1 MGSSPYIKGLGH
13 RQYACPVNIT
23 IPPMNKRYATYPPAI
38 LAGAFLAVSA
48 LASSHRE
55 APLITSTPKLD
66 GADFYAF
73 NSYEPG
79 RAGYVTFVADYLPLQ
94 DAYGGP
100 NYFQLDPNALYEIHV
115 DNTGDGIEDLTFQFR
130 FGSVSKDISLVIGSG
145 DSKQTNAIPLLA
157 AGPVTAGN
165 TGALNVEQSY
175 SLTIVK
181 GPRRTGPAIPVVNPK
196 DGSTKFIKPQ
206 DNVGNKTF
214 PDYDAYADIYL
225 YEFALPGT
233 DKKGKVFVGQ
243 RKDPFVVNLGETFD
257 LVNLNPLGPVD
268 GAKDTL
274 ADKNITA
281 LCLEV
286 PTEFL
291 LAGGSGPVFGTWTTA
306 STVVKGTAGAP
317 DQITQASRLGMP
329 LVNELVIGL
338 KDKDAF
344 NASEPKNDAQ
354 FAAYVTHP
362 TLPALLE
369 LLFNVP
375 APTAFPRND
384 LIATFVT
391 GIDGLN
397 KFGFGEMQR
406 LNTAVPATPLAQQN
420 NLGVIAGFDK
430 GVLTAS
436 KADLAGYPNGR
447 RPGDDVVDISLR
459 VVMGKLLTPDV
470 APVGDAPLTDGANVD
485 ASMFLNRFPY
495 FTSPLPGSPNDPTI
509 TFTPQTAPGAA
520 GPFKSVKGTF
530 DPATSKLTVPAAGG
544 AGFLRV
550 KSDAKVG
557 LASPTAADG
566 TISATVK

>member
-1 MGSSPYIKGLGH
+1 MNH
-13 RQYACPVNIT
+13 RHIN
-23 IPPMNKRYATYPPAI
+23 PAP
-38 LAGAFLAVSA
+38 AFLAGVFLAFTA

-55 APLITSTPKLD
+55 APLITSTPKVD

-73 NSYEPG
+73 SSYEPG
-79 RAGYVTFVADYLPLQ
+79 RDGYVTLVADYVPLQ
-94 DAYGGP
+94 DSYGGP

-115 DNTGDGIEDLTFQFR
+115 DNSGDGVEDLTFQFR
-130 FGSVSKDISLVIGSG
+130 FTNVSKNISLVIGSG

-157 AGPVTAGN
+157 AGPITAGN
-165 TGALNVEQSY
+165 TASLNVDQSY
-175 SLTIVK
+175 TLNIIR
-181 GPRRTGPAIPVVNPK
+181 GARRSGTSTPVLNPK
-196 DGSTKFIKPQ
+196 DGSTNFTKPQ

-214 PDYDAYADIYL
+214 PAYDAYADSYIY
-225 YEFALPGT
+225 EISLPGT

-274 ADKNITA
+274 ADKNVTA
-281 LCLEV
+281 LCIEV
-286 PTEFL
+286 PKEFL
-291 LAGGSGPVFGTWTTA
+291 LAGGTGPIFGAWTTA
-306 STVVKGTAGAP
+306 STVVKGVGGAA
-317 DQITQASRLGMP
+317 DQITQVSRLGMP
-329 LVNELVIGL
+329 LVNEVVIGV

-344 NASEPKNDAQ
+344 NASEPKNDGQ

-369 LLFNVP
+369 LLFSVP

-391 GIDGLN
+391 GVDGLN

-406 LNTAVPATPLAQQN
+406 LNTDIPATPLATQN

-470 APVGDAPLTDGANVD
+470 APVGDAPLTDGAKVD
-485 ASMFLNRFPY
+485 ATMFLNRFPY
-495 FTSPLPGSPNDPTI
+495 LTTPIPGSPNDPTLTI
-509 TFTPQTAPGAA
+509 TAQTAGSAA
-520 GPFKSVKGTF
+520 GPYKAVKGTY
-530 DPATSKLTVPAAGG
+530 DPATRKLTVPATGDAQ
-544 AGFLRV
+544 FLRI

-557 LASPTAADG
+557 LADPATTAGAL
-566 TISATVK
+566 SATVK

>member
-1 MGSSPYIKGLGH
+1 MKHHHHLS
-13 RQYACPVNIT
+13 
-23 IPPMNKRYATYPPAI
+23 PPAL
-38 LAGAFLAVSA
+38 LAGTFLAFTA

-55 APLITSTPKLD
+55 APLITSTPKVD

-73 NSYEPG
+73 GSYEPG
-79 RAGYVTFVADYLPLQ
+79 RDGYVTFVADYLPLQ

-115 DNTGDGIEDLTFQFR
+115 DNSGDGVEDLTFQFR
-130 FGSVSKDISLVIGSG
+130 FASASKDISLVIGSG

-157 AGPVTAGN
+157 AGAVTAGD
-165 TGALNVEQSY
+165 TSALNVEQSY
-175 SLTIVK
+175 TLSIIK
-181 GPRRTGPAIPVVNPK
+181 GARRTGTTTPVLNPK
-196 DGSTKFIKPQ
+196 DGTTKFIKPQ

-214 PDYDAYADIYL
+214 PAYDAYADSYIY
-225 YEFALPGT
+225 EIALPGT

-274 ADKNITA
+274 ADKNVTA
-281 LCLEV
+281 LCLEI
-286 PTEFL
+286 PKEFL
-291 LAGGSGPVFGTWTTA
+291 LADGNGPVIGAWTTA
-306 STVVKGTAGAP
+306 STVVKGAAGAA
-317 DQITQASRLGMP
+317 DTITQASRLGMP

-344 NASEPKNDAQ
+344 NASEPKNDGQ

-369 LLFNVP
+369 LLFKVP

-384 LIATFVT
+384 LLATFVT
-391 GIDGLN
+391 GVDGLN

-406 LNTAVPATPLAQQN
+406 LNTAIAATPLAQQN

-430 GVLTAS
+430 GVLTAA

-495 FTSPLPGSPNDPTI
+495 LTTPIPGSPNDPTI
-509 TFTPQTAPGAA
+509 TITAQTAGSAA
-520 GPFKSVKGTF
+520 GPYKAVKGSY
-530 DPATSKLTVPAAGG
+530 DPATRKLTVPATGDAQ
-544 AGFLRV
+544 FLRI

-557 LASPTAADG
+557 LTAPQTGGDAI
-566 TISATVK
+566 TATVN